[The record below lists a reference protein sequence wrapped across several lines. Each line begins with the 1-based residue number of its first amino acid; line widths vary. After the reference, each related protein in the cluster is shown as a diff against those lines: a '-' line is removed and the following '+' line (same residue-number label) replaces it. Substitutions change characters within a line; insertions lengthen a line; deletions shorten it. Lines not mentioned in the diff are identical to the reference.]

1 MENLLQLKFYLL
13 QKEKKESHGK
23 IQGSISDQVKIGT
36 IYKNTKL
43 GVYGTITDLDLAKIN
58 LNNEVEVASRQE
70 IELGKASI
78 ICSLDEEKPK
88 EYEIQI
94 EKIFFNNDDNKGM
107 LIKVVDEELIKK
119 TGGII
124 QGMSGCPIIQ
134 NGKFIGAV
142 TNVLIN
148 DPTKGYA
155 IFGDLMLKEICIK
168 D

>member
-1 MENLLQLKFYLL
+1 M
-13 QKEKKESHGK
+13 
-23 IQGSISDQVKIGT
+23 
-36 IYKNTKL
+36 
-43 GVYGTITDLDLAKIN
+43 DLAKIN